1 MIFHNIARLVHRLNN
16 LKTKALVESD
26 GACIAGKSVQ
36 NDGLGGGGAAIPDNS
51 RPDALILK
59 CREEV

>member
-1 MIFHNIARLVHRLNN
+1 MHGLDD
-16 LKTKALVESD
+16 LKAKAFVESD

-36 NDGLGGGGAAIPDNS
+36 KDGLGGGGAAIPDDS